1 MPTEMNAAQGEVY
14 SVAVVI
20 AEPAAF
26 PEMRRGLLPTFR
38 ATLADTEQAIKEAV
52 EDPRIQSILFDLDS
66 VGEGARDGVEVLQE
80 IRAIRDDIVLVA
92 MTRSREHSIPLRAS
106 QAGADEFV
114 VSPVNYEELQS
125 LLARA
130 IEKRAHE
137 LEGRRG
143 QQHHGCAAL
152 RKRHRQRADCQR
164 DRAVKRPR
172 ESALHL
178 PELLRIARIA
188 D

>member
-26 PEMRRGLLPTFR
+26 PEMRRGLLPAFR

-52 EDPRIQSILFDLDS
+52 EDPGMQSILFDLDS

-92 MTRSREHSIPLRAS
+92 MTR
-106 QAGADEFV
+106 
-114 VSPVNYEELQS
+114 
-125 LLARA
+125 
-130 IEKRAHE
+130 
-137 LEGRRG
+137 
-143 QQHHGCAAL
+143 
-152 RKRHRQRADCQR
+152 
-164 DRAVKRPR
+164 
-172 ESALHL
+172 
-178 PELLRIARIA
+178 
-188 D
+188 